1 MLRAAD
7 TTRQFVIR
15 AKFSTFVQVLI
26 PASSKYCSVSGLW
39 LTTGF
44 HYSPLPTFLCEVWSR
59 ETLEYLLFISGV
71 ISVDCF
77 SHVSGIM
84 LVMVTLVG
92 WLVGR
97 LVGWLIGRSVGL
109 PCMLKQTIRFPRGWF
124 LRIMVI
130 WWVTFHA
137 IIMSNLNV
145 SNSLIYDQI
154 AVKLLT
160 PPSASVVLCVLC

>member
-26 PASSKYCSVSGLW
+26 PASSKYCSVTGLW

-44 HYSPLPTFLCEVWSR
+44 HYSPLPTFLCQVWSR

-92 WLVGR
+92 RLVGR
-97 LVGWLIGRSVGL
+97 LVGL

-154 AVKLLT
+154 PIKLLT